1 MSIVF
6 AAKWSK
12 RMFHCNQFG
21 WGGKQII
28 VLEIETKCTQTMKK
42 VENSK
47 WDKQDQSRAVTFF
60 GAEIQT

>member
-12 RMFHCNQFG
+12 RMFHCNQFC

-28 VLEIETKCTQTMKK
+28 VLEIETKCTQTTTKA
-42 VENSK
+42 ENNK
-47 WDKQDQSRAVTFF
+47 WDKQDLSRVVTFW
-60 GAEIQT
+60 AEIQT